1 MKTVL
6 ERIAY
11 ALNLSPG
18 CFEGL
23 AEARLV
29 TTADFLEHVHRTYR
43 DHPAQTPRQFEA
55 DCAYTIY
62 RDLFDEMP
70 NEDRAVL
77 YGAWFAARA
86 VARLLIDEHATE
98 QRKDGAA

>member
-1 MKTVL
+1 LKTVL

-11 ALNLSPG
+11 ALNLSAG
-18 CFEGL
+18 CFEDL
-23 AEARLV
+23 ENARIV
-29 TTADFLEHVHRTYR
+29 TTADFIEHVHRVYR
-43 DHPAQTPRQFEA
+43 DHPAQSPRQFEA

-62 RDLFDEMP
+62 RDLFDESP

-86 VARLLIDEHATE
+86 VARLLIDEHAAE
-98 QRKDGAA
+98 QRKGGAA